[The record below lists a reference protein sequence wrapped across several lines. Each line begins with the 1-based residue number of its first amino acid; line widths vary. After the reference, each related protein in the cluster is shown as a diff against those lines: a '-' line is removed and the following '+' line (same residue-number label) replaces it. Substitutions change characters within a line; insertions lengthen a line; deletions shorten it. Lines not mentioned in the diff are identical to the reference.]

1 MLMLEPHQITALRE
15 GMRLSRKDF
24 AKQLEVSEACLCRW
38 EKGVR
43 HPKYEKMKKLNELA
57 NDLHD
62 KAKAAAKRAP
72 VPA

>member
-15 GMRLSRKDF
+15 GMSLSRKDF
-24 AKQLEVSEACLCRW
+24 AELLKVSEACLCRW

-43 HPKYEKMKKLNELA
+43 HPKYEKMKTLNDLA
-57 NDLHD
+57 NDLHA
-62 KAKAAAKRAP
+62 KAKLAAT